1 MNLDLNPQET
11 KHLLNA
17 LAVFEW
23 VSNSPHE
30 ETDPSVDEFIQSLLK
45 KLSAGGEKGPIDSEN
60 GLYTISEEYFQEV
73 FESYIEPYNDDI
85 FWTDLSTE
93 LAQRDL
99 EQKVSAKDLEA
110 LAPEDYEA
118 KVAKEAEK
126 YDAEFEK
133 NGVDNLFLKK

>member
-1 MNLDLNPQET
+1 MNLELNPQET

-30 ETDPSVDEFIQSLLK
+30 ETDPSVDEFIQSILK
-45 KLSAGGEKGPIDSEN
+45 KLSATKESPIVSEN

-99 EQKVSAKDLEA
+99 ELKVSAKDLEA
-110 LAPEDYEA
+110 LSPEDYET

-126 YDAEFEK
+126 YDTEFEK

>member
-30 ETDPSVDEFIQSLLK
+30 ETDPSVDEFIQSILK
-45 KLSAGGEKGPIDSEN
+45 KLSTSPESPIVSEN

-99 EQKVSAKDLEA
+99 EQKVSVKDLEA
-110 LAPEDYEA
+110 LSPEDYEV

-133 NGVDNLFLKK
+133 NGVDNLYLKK

>member
-1 MNLDLNPQET
+1 MNLELNPQET

-30 ETDPSVDEFIQSLLK
+30 ETDPSVDEFIQSILK
-45 KLSAGGEKGPIDSEN
+45 KLSVEKESPIVSEN

-73 FESYIEPYNDDI
+73 FESYLEPYNDDI

-99 EQKVSAKDLEA
+99 ELKVSAKDLEA
-110 LAPEDYEA
+110 LSPEDYET

-126 YDAEFEK
+126 YDTEFEK

>member
-1 MNLDLNPQET
+1 MNLELNPQET

-30 ETDPSVDEFIQSLLK
+30 ETDPSVDEFIQSILK
-45 KLSAGGEKGPIDSEN
+45 KLSAEKENPIVSEN

-110 LAPEDYEA
+110 LSPEDYEN

-126 YDAEFEK
+126 YDTEFEK

>member
-30 ETDPSVDEFIQSLLK
+30 ETDPSVDEFIQSILK
-45 KLSAGGEKGPIDSEN
+45 KLSSSPESPIVSEN

-99 EQKVSAKDLEA
+99 EQKVSVKDLEA
-110 LAPEDYEA
+110 LSPEDYEV

-133 NGVDNLFLKK
+133 NGVDNLYLKK

>member
-30 ETDPSVDEFIQSLLK
+30 ETDPSVDEFIQSILK
-45 KLSAGGEKGPIDSEN
+45 KLSSSPESPIVSEN

-99 EQKVSAKDLEA
+99 EQKVSVKELEA
-110 LAPEDYEA
+110 LSPEDYEN
-118 KVAKEAEK
+118 KVGKEAEK

-133 NGVDNLFLKK
+133 NGVDNLYLKK